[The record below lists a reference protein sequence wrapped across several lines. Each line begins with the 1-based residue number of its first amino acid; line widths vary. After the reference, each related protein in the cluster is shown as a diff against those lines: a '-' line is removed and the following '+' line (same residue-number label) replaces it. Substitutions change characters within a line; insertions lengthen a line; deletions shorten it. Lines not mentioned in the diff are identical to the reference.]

1 MNTYS
6 ESILLPTYQQY
17 HRSQVDGKRTV
28 VEITFTPKINPESEA
43 TITIPKL
50 RPNMLIDPNTICLSV
65 TLENAND
72 KSFFKNNIG
81 RLLCEKLL
89 VTFAGEVVYDNN
101 HESLIMVY
109 KDLWLSD
116 KCRKDMSEYGIASEN
131 LRKLMSGDDSA
142 STSDKDD
149 NALFN
154 ARGNKI
160 KIKLGKTLK
169 DRGLLALYG
178 LNNNIQYVISLPSA
192 SKIMVAQSGE
202 SVEGYSL
209 RDVNLTYETIESHD
223 LYSQALA
230 EYADTDFPF
239 EHITHSRLSNWRKDQ
254 TDINKVIDLPRKSM
268 RAIVMLFKY
277 ADTVDSEEY
286 IFPKINKVEISIDGD
301 PNTVYSKGMKTNDLY
316 REAKRVF
323 NVRDTDMTEERF
335 YDNKF
340 ALVIDLRNN
349 GDNSAMGSGCKVVDT
364 KMGVQ
369 LAITKE
375 VTTKDVKCEIFV
387 LSDAAL
393 STVERSFGRLNL

>member
-1 MNTYS
+1 MQTYS
-6 ESILLPTYQQY
+6 ENILLPTYQKY
-17 HRSQVDGKRTV
+17 HRSQIDGKRTV

-50 RPNMLIDPNTICLSV
+50 RPNMLMDPNTIRLSA
-65 TLENAND
+65 TLENANT
-72 KSFFKNNIG
+72 KSCFKNNIE

-101 HESLIMVY
+101 RESLIMVY

-116 KCRKDMSEYGIASEN
+116 KQRKDMSEYGIASEN

-142 STSDKDD
+142 SSVNKGD
-149 NALFN
+149 NSLFN
-154 ARGNKI
+154 ARGKKI
-160 KIKLGKTLK
+160 KIRLGKILR
-169 DRGLLALYG
+169 DRGLLASYG
-178 LNNNIQYVISLPSA
+178 LSNNVQYVLSLPSA
-192 SKIMVAQSGE
+192 SKIMVAQSGQ

-209 RDVNLTYETIESHD
+209 KDVNLTYETIESSD
-223 LYSQALA
+223 LYSQALS

-239 EHITHSRLSNWRKDQ
+239 EHITHSRMSNWRKDQ
-254 TDINKVIDLPRKSM
+254 TDVNETIDLPRKSM
-268 RAIVMLFKY
+268 RAIVMLFKH

-286 IFPKINKVEISIDGD
+286 IFPKIKKVEISIDGD
-301 PNTVYSKGMKTNDLY
+301 PNAVYSKGMKTNDLY
-316 REAKRVF
+316 REARRVF
-323 NVRDTDMTEERF
+323 NVKDSDMTEEKF

-364 KMGVQ
+364 KTGVQ

-375 VTTKDVKCEIFV
+375 ATTKDVRCEIFV
-387 LSDAAL
+387 LSDAAV
-393 STVERSFGRLNL
+393 STVGRSFGRLDY